1 MIPLR
6 RLLPFALL
14 LFFASPAAAAT
25 RNPCQDVEDAGAS
38 YTICVFDTRGDS
50 IRLFLADAKDE
61 VYGSF
66 SALDAALVQK
76 GEKLLF
82 AMNAGMYDERRLP
95 IGLYVEG
102 GHMEKSANTHSGAGN
117 FHMKPNGI
125 FWVEGARAGVTETT
139 RFLKERQHPAYA
151 TQSGPMLVLGGRINP
166 RIHDTGT
173 SMKIRNGVGVRDG
186 HIVAFAI
193 SNQPVT
199 FHAFASLFRERL
211 KCPDAL
217 FLDGSISALYAP
229 TLSRHDRFRPMGPIV
244 GVVERA
250 R

>member
-1 MIPLR
+1 MIR
-6 RLLPFALL
+6 FALALSGFL
-14 LFFASPAAAAT
+14 LLASTAAAAP
-25 RNPCQDVEDAGAS
+25 RSACQDMEDAGAS
-38 YTICVFDTRGDS
+38 YTVCVFDTRDDS
-50 IRLFLADAKDE
+50 IRLFLADEKGE
-61 VYGSF
+61 VFGSF
-66 SALDAALVQK
+66 SALDSALARK
-76 GEKLLF
+76 GETLAF

-102 GHMEKSANTHSGAGN
+102 GRLEKGANTRSGAGN

-125 FWVEGARAGVTETT
+125 FWVEGARAGVTETQ
-139 RFLKERQHPAYA
+139 RFLKERRRPAYA
-151 TQSGPMLVLGGRINP
+151 TQSGPMLVLSGRVNP
-166 RIHDTGT
+166 RIHETGT
-173 SMKIRNGVGVRDG
+173 SEKIRNGVGVRDG

-193 SNQPVT
+193 SNRPVT

-229 TLSRHDRFRPMGPIV
+229 SLSRHDRFRPMGPIV
-244 GVVERA
+244 GVVARA

>member
-6 RLLPFALL
+6 RLLCLAVF
-14 LFFASPAAAAT
+14 LFLATPAAAAS
-25 RNPCQDVEDAGAS
+25 RNPCQDVEEQGAS
-38 YTICVFDTRGDS
+38 YTICVFDTRSDS
-50 IRLFLADAKDE
+50 IRLFLGDDKGE

-66 SALDAALVQK
+66 SALDAALAQRS
-76 GEKLLF
+76 EKLLF
-82 AMNAGMYDERRLP
+82 AMNAGMYDERRWP
-95 IGLYVEG
+95 VGLYVEG

-125 FWVEGARAGVTETT
+125 FWVEGARAGVVETQ
-139 RFLKERQHPAYA
+139 RFLEKRLHPAYA
-151 TQSGPMLVLGGRINP
+151 TQSGPMLVIGGRINP
-166 RIHDTGT
+166 RIRDTGT
-173 SMKIRNGVGVRDG
+173 SQKIRNGVGVRDG

-229 TLSRHDRFRPMGPIV
+229 SISRHDRFRPMGPMV